1 MKKIIT
7 LGFAIFAIALV
18 AVLFYGCGNDAEDM
32 TTTNPTTESTTD
44 TTMDIVTVPDKNDGV
59 VSDVSGE
66 NNEGIVGDIVDDV
79 SEGISEGI
87 TDIKDAVE

>member
-7 LGFAIFAIALV
+7 LGFAILAIAMV

-32 TTTNPTTESTTD
+32 TTNPTTESTTD

-87 TDIKDAVE
+87 TDIKDAIE